1 MFQDVLSYSIVGDA
15 NDFSYFYINPESG
28 LISLKRTLTEA
39 VGNQFDV
46 NNFHNSCLLSVFG

>member
-1 MFQDVLSYSIVGDA
+1 LGDLFQDVLAYSIIGDA

-46 NNFHNSCLLSVFG
+46 NNFVI